1 MTLDPRTVPVRFS
14 TLKKLAQSPAHYRDA
29 LEPHDDG
36 DSLAL
41 RLGSGVHALLLGG
54 AEVVVWTGKVRTG
67 KAWDEFQEIHA
78 GKIIL
83 NQRESDEARGI
94 ADAVFAHA
102 DAYRI
107 LTDGTK
113 LEERITA
120 ELDGR
125 AIVGRPD
132 AYGPCHVVDLKT
144 SRNSAPAKFLRDA
157 QWRGYHAQLAWYGD
171 LLGLAGKARVTDH
184 FIVAVETSRPYCVVV
199 YQAAPHAID
208 LGRRQYRLWWEQ
220 LRACE
225 DSDAWPGY
233 ATGVVPWDVAED
245 VEILFDE

>member
-1 MTLDPRTVPVRFS
+1 VSFDPRAQPVRFS
-14 TLKKLAQSPAHYRDA
+14 TLKRIAQSPAHYRAA
-29 LEPHDDG
+29 LEPDESS

-54 AEVVVWTGKVRTG
+54 AEVALWTGPVRRG
-67 KAWDEFQEIHA
+67 KAWDEFESAHA
-78 GKIIL
+78 DRIIL
-83 NQRESDEARGI
+83 NQREHDEARGI
-94 ADAVFAHA
+94 ADAVLACD
-102 DAYRI
+102 DARR
-107 LTDGTK
+107 LLLDGTR

-144 SRNSAPAKFLRDA
+144 SRNAAPSKFLRDA

-171 LLGLAGKARVTDH
+171 LLTLAGKARVTDH
-184 FIVAVETSRPYCVVV
+184 YLVAVETHRPYVVV
-199 YQAAPHAID
+199 AYQATPQAID

-225 DSDAWPGY
+225 QADAWPGY
-233 ATGVVPWDVAED
+233 ASSIVEWDVAED